1 MPVLTRPDTRPL
13 VHLCEDYFKKGLLQ
27 KRITPMPVLTRPAT
41 RPLVHLSEDY
51 FNKAVTHASV
61 N

>member
-13 VHLCEDYFKKGLLQ
+13 VHLSEDYFNKASKKV
-27 KRITPMPVLTRPAT
+27 PMPVLTRPDT

-51 FNKAVTHASV
+51 FNKGTHASV

>member
-13 VHLCEDYFKKGLLQ
+13 VHLCEDYFKKG
-27 KRITPMPVLTRPAT
+27 TRPAT

-51 FNKAVTHASV
+51 FKKYTHASV